1 MAVLVAVVV
10 GLLLAVD
17 SVVSVRLNAMMFVS
31 AGVRKD
37 CQDNELRDR
46 VSGSKPNENACE

>member
-17 SVVSVRLNAMMFVS
+17 SVASVRLNAMMVVS